1 MPGDTSEGSGDEK
14 EDTGG
19 PNLGSVAD
27 GVDKYINPDAAKESD
42 SEYDGLLSYAKEWH
56 AAIIGATAG
65 VVGRITKGTE
75 HEPIGVAVMSTVTGL
90 AFGLEAYSKY
100 KNNPISNNVRAEPWY
115 AMGCMLA
122 AYDGENIA
130 EYLPVDEV
138 RLGALTKTI

>member
-1 MPGDTSEGSGDEK
+1 MPEDTSEDSGDQK
-14 EDTGG
+14 EGGGG
-19 PNLGSVAD
+19 PSLGSVTEEVGRYFD
-27 GVDKYINPDAAKESD
+27 PDAAKESD

-65 VVGRITKGTE
+65 VIGRITKGTE
-75 HEPIGVAVMSTVTGL
+75 YEPIGVAVMSTVTGL

-138 RLGALTKTI
+138 NLGALTR